1 MVERRNNLNSMKAV
15 NNKIKIAFSW
25 NELPVYGA
33 RLLRAGIRELGLPVE
48 IVATRP
54 TIPIL
59 GMDEIVNQK
68 IYWIDKTKVK
78 SWDELGL
85 EVPDIFFQAGWYID
99 SFINLGNEVKN
110 KGGKVVLLSDNCWK
124 NSIRQ
129 WIGALVYRIKYRK
142 YFDAVW
148 VPGKSGQTLMRFFGV
163 KKENIFK
170 GLYGSDPI
178 SFEIGPPLSQRKKY
192 VLFVGQLIDRKGIP
206 QLATVFSKFHN
217 QFPDWQLIIF
227 GDGPLRDLIHDKPGI
242 IVFPFAQPLQIAK
255 SMREARFLVLPA
267 LEDHWPMVVN
277 EASLSGCGLIL
288 SDRVGNISEFV
299 GKENGYV
306 YPVNSQNELLD
317 AFVKITKLNDN
328 VLDKISDESRNLGMK
343 FTPHVWAEVF
353 KKILTEIN

>member
-1 MVERRNNLNSMKAV
+1 MKAV

-33 RLLRAGIRELGLPVE
+33 RLLRAGIQELGLPVE

-148 VPGKSGQTLMRFFGV
+148 VPGKLGSVLMKFLGV
-163 KKENIFK
+163 SPKYIFE

-178 SFEIGPPLSQRKKY
+178 SFEIGPPLSQRKKHI
-192 VLFVGQLIDRKGIP
+192 LFVGKLITDKGIL

-242 IVFPFAQPLQIAK
+242 TVFPFAQPPQIAK
-255 SMREARFLVLPA
+255 AMREARFLVLPT
-267 LEDHWPMVVN
+267 LKDHWPLVVN

-306 YPVNSQNELLD
+306 YPVRSQRKFLEI
-317 AFVKITKLNDN
+317 FIKITKLNDDILN
-328 VLDKISDESRNLGMK
+328 RISNESYNLGMK
-343 FTPHVWAEVF
+343 YTPQNWAEVF
-353 KKILTEIN
+353 KKILAKIN